1 MQDFYLDPQSNIV
14 FVKTKN
20 GYYEPFAVE
29 YNSET
34 GDCRVIAKDPILME
48 VYEFVS
54 FFQRKRNNR
63 GKYVSNPIFPYQW
76 SFIYRHVLSLLNR
89 TGESMLESYA
99 RQSGKSFSIKLLM
112 AWEMVFLPKYID
124 VKLERYSMILCS
136 YKKESVEKLFGE
148 CKTAIY
154 KAVEYHNKKYRDK
167 LVTKNGE
174 FSNAKLI
181 DSSTILEINK
191 MFGDGDEVPYSK
203 CTAITLGAS
212 NDG

>member
-1 MQDFYLDPQSNIV
+1 MD
-14 FVKTKN
+14 
-20 GYYEPFAVE
+20 
-29 YNSET
+29 
-34 GDCRVIAKDPILME
+34 
-48 VYEFVS
+48 
-54 FFQRKRNNR
+54 NN
-63 GKYVSNPIFPYQW
+63 K
-76 SFIYRHVLSLLNR
+76 
-89 TGESMLESYA
+89 M
-99 RQSGKSFSIKLLM
+99 KSFSIKLLM

-191 MFGDGDEVPYSK
+191 MFCDGDEVPYSK

>member
-1 MQDFYLDPQSNIV
+1 M
-14 FVKTKN
+14 
-20 GYYEPFAVE
+20 G
-29 YNSET
+29 
-34 GDCRVIAKDPILME
+34 
-48 VYEFVS
+48 
-54 FFQRKRNNR
+54 NN
-63 GKYVSNPIFPYQW
+63 K
-76 SFIYRHVLSLLNR
+76 
-89 TGESMLESYA
+89 M
-99 RQSGKSFSIKLLM
+99 KSFSIKLLM

-203 CTAITLGAS
+203 CIAITLRAS